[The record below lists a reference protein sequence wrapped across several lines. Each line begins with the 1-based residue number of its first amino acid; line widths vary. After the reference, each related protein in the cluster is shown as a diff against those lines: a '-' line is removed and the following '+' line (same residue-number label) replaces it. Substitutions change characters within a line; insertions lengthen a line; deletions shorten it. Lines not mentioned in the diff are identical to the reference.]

1 MEIHFLGTGSAYPGK
16 ERDNTSICISSNDY
30 HVLIDVSGNPCRKLK
45 QINIAL
51 EDLDSV
57 IFTHFH
63 IDHLYGLPSLLWG
76 MWLENRQK
84 PLTIYCHEENKSK
97 LNQWLSTM
105 EVYEWGIK
113 FPLHIQTFSG
123 GFPEELLKT
132 RDISVSAFPAIH
144 SVPTI
149 GLEVTEGNKTIVY
162 SSDSQVNSHIRTYQH
177 IDVLIHEATSAI
189 KVEPNH
195 TSLTEIAE
203 SYDLNAIDKV
213 ILVHLSDHQ
222 PYDEELSRLN
232 LDNKIKKAEEMMCI
246 SI

>member
-1 MEIHFLGTGSAYPGK
+1 MEIHLLGTGSAYPGK

-45 QINIAL
+45 QINVAL

-57 IFTHFH
+57 ILTHFH
-63 IDHLYGLPSLLWG
+63 IDHIYGLPSLLWG

-84 PLTIYCHEENKSK
+84 PLTIYCHEENLAK

-113 FPLHIQTFSG
+113 FPLHIKTFSG
-123 GFPEELLKT
+123 GSFEELLKAGDM
-132 RDISVSAFPAIH
+132 RISAFPAIH

-149 GLEVTEGNKTIVY
+149 GLEITSDKKTIIY
-162 SSDSQVNSHIRTYQH
+162 SSDSEVNSHIQTYKH
-177 IDVLIHEATSAI
+177 IDVLIHEATSALKI
-189 KVEPNH
+189 EPNH

-203 SYDLNAIDKV
+203 SYDLSAIDKV

-222 PYDEELSRLN
+222 FYDEELSRLD
-232 LDNKIKKAEEMMCI
+232 LRNKIQKAEEMICI
-246 SI
+246 YV

>member
-45 QINIAL
+45 QINVAL

-63 IDHLYGLPSLLWG
+63 IDHIYGLPSLLWG

-84 PLTIYCHEENKSK
+84 PLTIYCHEENLAK

-113 FPLHIQTFSG
+113 FPLHIKTFSG
-123 GFPEELLKT
+123 GSFEELLKAGDM
-132 RDISVSAFPAIH
+132 RISAFPAIH

-149 GLEVTEGNKTIVY
+149 GLEITSDKKTIIY
-162 SSDSQVNSHIRTYQH
+162 SSDSEVNSHIQTYKH
-177 IDVLIHEATSAI
+177 IVVLIHEATSAI
-189 KVEPNH
+189 KIEPNH
-195 TSLTEIAE
+195 TSLIEIAE
-203 SYDLNAIDKV
+203 FYDLSAIDKV

-222 PYDEELSRLN
+222 SYDEELSRLD
-232 LDNKIKKAEEMMCI
+232 LRNKIQKAEEMICI
-246 SI
+246 YV